1 MTSAAMTFFSVDTL
15 QFSKRLQKVG
25 LDQKIADEF
34 AEAIKDTQSQAI
46 EGLATKNDVVMVRKD
61 LEVLEQKMESMKHEI
76 ITKMFLMMTAAVA
89 IIAWL
94 DKVIS

>member
-34 AEAIKDTQSQAI
+34 AEAIKDTQSHAI
-46 EGLATKNDVVMVRKD
+46 EGLATQNDVLMVRKD